1 MTITN
6 HQPPAESLSK
16 QSSKEIP
23 IIHQGQNLGVY
34 SDPSLPKT
42 DLAQVFPGSTP
53 MAGPKL
59 TTSDDLLICCAC
71 GAQYEVDET
80 TGKDECRICEDPRQ
94 FVPPTG
100 QAFTTLRKLHEG
112 PYRNVFEPCAHNDT
126 VVEIH
131 TEPKFG
137 IGQGARLIRTPN
149 GNVLWDLIAYLD
161 QDTVDKVCLYSR
173 THISISMGPSP
184 SKIASDILPF
194 SLTLCFLFNSILF
207 WSEEKRRRK
216 RRAIFFGHAA
226 WFIWMEFDGVGVQIT
241 ELGGLKFII
250 ISHPHFYTTWAD
262 WSSTFD
268 CPVYMTEVDSVWA
281 NRKDTPSA
289 TLKLLKE
296 PSTELLPG
304 LTSVIC
310 GGHFPG
316 SQVLHSL
323 PPNTPVP
330 TLFVADTIFA
340 VQSSHNP
347 DPGKRSDTISYQFL
361 WSIPNF
367 IPLPPEE
374 VLKIWRCLK
383 PLEFKATYGV
393 MAKITNVFERPGQSL
408 SLKARLLQSAK
419 IAVKAMG
426 YADHAIFA
434 EEL

>member
-1 MTITN
+1 M
-6 HQPPAESLSK
+6 A
-16 QSSKEIP
+16 
-23 IIHQGQNLGVY
+23 
-34 SDPSLPKT
+34 
-42 DLAQVFPGSTP
+42 AGSAGAG
-53 MAGPKL
+53 AGPKL
-59 TTSDDLLICCAC
+59 STSDDLLICCAC
-71 GAQYEVDET
+71 GAQYDVCKD
-80 TGKDECRICEDPRQ
+80 TGRDKDECRICEDPRQ
-94 FVPPTG
+94 FVPPSG
-100 QAFTTLRKLHEG
+100 QAFTTLRELKEG
-112 PYRNVFEPCAHNDT
+112 PYANVFEVCDHNDT

-149 GNVLWDLIAYLD
+149 GNVLWDLVAYLD
-161 QDTVDKVCLYSR
+161 QDTVDK
-173 THISISMGPSP
+173 
-184 SKIASDILPF
+184 
-194 SLTLCFLFNSILF
+194 
-207 WSEEKRRRK
+207 
-216 RRAIFFGHAA
+216 
-226 WFIWMEFDGVGVQIT
+226 IT
-241 ELGGLKFII
+241 ELGGLKFIV

-262 WSSTFD
+262 WSSTFN

-289 TLKLLKE
+289 TLKLLTE
-296 PSTELLPG
+296 PTTELLPG

-374 VLKIWRCLK
+374 VLKIWRALK

-393 MAKITNVFERPGQSL
+393 MAKITNVFEKPGQSL
-408 SLKARLLQSAK
+408 SLKGRLLQSAK

-426 YADHAIFA
+426 YSDHAIFA